1 MQINV
6 YRGQRRDAAFWVL
19 VNSTRRNTVHRF
31 LLTVVVATPI
41 LAIGSLVPNRTEAS
55 PLHAPLAV
63 EGVNPIEKVA
73 TCFYAD
79 GWHGP
84 GLYECGYRHRHGE
97 GWYGRREERRDEERR
112 YHRENRREDYR
123 DRDRPTLTIP
133 LPR

>member
-1 MQINV
+1 MSTE
-6 YRGQRRDAAFWVL
+6 GKDATLVFGYL

-112 YHRENRREDYR
+112 YHR
-123 DRDRPTLTIP
+123 
-133 LPR
+133 